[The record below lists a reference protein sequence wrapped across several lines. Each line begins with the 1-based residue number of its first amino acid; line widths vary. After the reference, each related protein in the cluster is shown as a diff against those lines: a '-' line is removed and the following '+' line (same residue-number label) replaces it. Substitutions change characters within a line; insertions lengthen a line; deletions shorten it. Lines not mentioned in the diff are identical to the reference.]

1 MKLLA
6 LDCSTAACSVA
17 VLNDDHI
24 EERYQ
29 LAPREHAQLI
39 VPMIEECLVAANLRL
54 ADLDALAFIAGPGSF
69 TGLRIAASSIQAL
82 AYAAD
87 LPVVAISSLRCLAQS
102 AYRLYGARQVLA
114 AIDARMHEVYFGAY
128 QWNQNDI
135 MQPVCDDGLFAPE
148 QCLAITGDNWHAIG
162 SGWDNYKNLQQH
174 YSKQVQQIHEQHF
187 PHAVDAAKLAAH
199 DFAAGLVVPVEQVM
213 PVYIRNS
220 VTHGATAR
228 ATDG

>member
-39 VPMIEECLVAANLRL
+39 VPMIEECLTAVNLRL
-54 ADLDALAFIAGPGSF
+54 TDLDALAFIAGPGSF
-69 TGLRIAASSIQAL
+69 TGLRIAASSAQAL

-87 LPVVAISSLRCLAQS
+87 LPVVAVSSLRCLAQS
-102 AYRLYGARQVLA
+102 VYRLYGAKQVLA

-128 QWNQNDI
+128 QLDHNEM
-135 MQPVCDDGLFAPE
+135 MQPLYADGLFSPE
-148 QCLAITGDNWHAIG
+148 QCPAIVGSNWHAIG
-162 SGWDNYKNLQQH
+162 SGWDNYAERLQQYYTEH
-174 YSKQVQQIHEQHF
+174 LQQIHWQHF
-187 PHAVDAAKLAAH
+187 PHAADAAKLAAH
-199 DFAAGLVVPVEQVM
+199 DFAAGLAVPVEQVM
-213 PVYIRNS
+213 PIYIRNT
-220 VTHGATAR
+220 VTHG
-228 ATDG
+228 

>member
-17 VLNDDHI
+17 VLNDEHI

-39 VPMIEECLVAANLRL
+39 VPMIEECLAAVNLRL
-54 ADLDALAFIAGPGSF
+54 NDLDALAFIAGPGSF

-87 LPVVAISSLRCLAQS
+87 LPVVAVSSLRCLAQG

-114 AIDARMHEVYFGAY
+114 AIDARMHEVYFGVY
-128 QWNQNDI
+128 QLDQRDI
-135 MQPVCDDGLFAPE
+135 MMPVNADGLFPPE
-148 QCLAITGDNWHAIG
+148 QCPAIAGDNWHAIG
-162 SGWDNYKNLQQH
+162 SGWDNYAERLQQRYAEH
-174 YSKQVQQIHEQHF
+174 LQQIHEQHF
-187 PHAVDAAKLAAH
+187 PHAADAAKLAAI
-199 DFAAGLVVPVEQVM
+199 DFAAGLAVPVEQVM
-213 PVYIRNS
+213 PIYIRNT
-220 VTHGATAR
+220 VTHG
-228 ATDG
+228 